1 MNVYY
6 NCPAPLYTGI
16 LSACEGMIDALCGV
30 KRVCVDDEEA
40 DTRVDIGDRGIEQIE
55 GRVFEKHCY
64 ELGGTKWRG
73 GPFMGLQDMVW
84 NILGDCVWCLA
95 SVPLTPHAVTGC
107 SRDIVVTLFVRILR
121 AFIIGL

>member
-1 MNVYY
+1 M
-6 NCPAPLYTGI
+6 
-16 LSACEGMIDALCGV
+16 
-30 KRVCVDDEEA
+30 DDEEA

-84 NILGDCVWCLA
+84 NILGDCVWRGEC
-95 SVPLTPHAVTGC
+95 PLTPHAVTGC
-107 SRDIVVTLFVRILR
+107 SRDIVDTLFVRILR